1 MSSRGNKLIFLVLG
15 HFFCVLG
22 VVAILLPLMPSVP
35 FFLLAASCYAKGSER
50 FHQAILDN
58 RFIGPSIRDWQE
70 HKSIP
75 PRAKFVALIS
85 LCVST
90 VFIFITLKLLVL
102 RILLLL
108 VVVSVAIF
116 ILSRPSRG
124 PFDENKP

>member
-1 MSSRGNKLIFLVLG
+1 MLGSGNKLAFLILG
-15 HFFCVLG
+15 HLFFVLG
-22 VVAILLPLMPSVP
+22 VVAVLLPLIPSTP
-35 FFLLAASCYAKGSER
+35 FFLLAVSCYAKGSER
-50 FHQAILDN
+50 FHRTILNN
-58 RFIGPSIRDWQE
+58 RFVGPSIRDWQE
-70 HKSIP
+70 HKSIS
-75 PRAKFVALIS
+75 PRAKFAAVVS

-90 VFIFITLKLLVL
+90 VFIFIILKLLVL